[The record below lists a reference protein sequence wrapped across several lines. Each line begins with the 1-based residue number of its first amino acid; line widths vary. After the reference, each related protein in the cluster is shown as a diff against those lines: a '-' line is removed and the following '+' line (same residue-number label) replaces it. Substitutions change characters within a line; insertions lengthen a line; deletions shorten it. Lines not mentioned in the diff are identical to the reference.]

1 MLCHMEDSAGVP
13 IHVVGIAAVKV
24 GMVGD
29 TVLYQSVNGCDLCS
43 SSLAATPSP

>member
-29 TVLYQSVNGCDLCS
+29 TVLILYGCDLCS